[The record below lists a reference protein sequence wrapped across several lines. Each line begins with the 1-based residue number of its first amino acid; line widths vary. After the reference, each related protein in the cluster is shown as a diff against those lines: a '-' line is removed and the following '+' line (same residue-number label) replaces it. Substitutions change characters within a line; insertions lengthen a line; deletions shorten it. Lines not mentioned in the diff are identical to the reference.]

1 MQGVRPIRII
11 LNRKIQTRTV
21 KNAWFR
27 EVFKEGKYSQ
37 LAEALLVDEV
47 QIKKNTFGVVLL
59 KIPKKSLL
67 HDIYSSLSYS
77 DWLNLTETVLD
88 LVQKLKN

>member
-1 MQGVRPIRII
+1 MQGLRSIRII
-11 LNRKIQTRTV
+11 LYGKIQTRTV
-21 KNAWFR
+21 RIASFR

-59 KIPKKSLL
+59 KILKKSLL
-67 HDIYSSLSYS
+67 NDIYSNLSYS

>member
-1 MQGVRPIRII
+1 MQGLRSIRII
-11 LNRKIQTRTV
+11 LYGKIQTRTV
-21 KNAWFR
+21 RIASFR

-67 HDIYSSLSYS
+67 NDIYSNLSYS